1 MAFYTPLV
9 NDAHE
14 FNYADEAR
22 CFVTLSAIVP
32 YVDTFLRPYA
42 KNLDE
47 VEATIPFM
55 TDSDPEIILDPL
67 FDLLHRAPGLEL
79 TLYDPHDRSELTS
92 EDFRYLFSLHTGSEW
107 AQYLWYR
114 LNCISKIEIQTVKS
128 TVCSFNIN
136 MKAESAEDWMFIH
149 GYECSDRFKEWVER
163 VGLFWWKSL
172 TDVEVGE

>member
-114 LNCISKIEIQTVKS
+114 LNCINKIEIQTVKS